1 MKYVDRNGDGE
12 INEKD
17 QTYLGNY
24 IPTFTG
30 GFNLGLEYKNF
41 TFSLFADFC
50 YGNEIAN
57 MNLFH
62 LNSPLM
68 GANIL
73 QSYYDDRW
81 TETPQN
87 NQPRLTA
94 STQSGQN
101 TLFSDRYIEDGSYL
115 RIRNVQLGYNFPKSM
130 LKNIHFDALRIYV
143 SVDNL
148 FTFTKYSGY
157 TPEISDQ
164 WGDPLTAGSD
174 VGASPLPRTMTVGLN
189 LTF

>member
-1 MKYVDRNGDGE
+1 MA
-12 INEKD
+12 
-17 QTYLGNY
+17 YLGNY
-24 IPTFTG
+24 IPTFNG
-30 GFNLGLEYKNF
+30 GFNLGFEYKNF
-41 TFSLFADFC
+41 TFSLLTDFC

-57 MNLFH
+57 MNQFH
-62 LNSPLM
+62 LQSPLM

-73 QSYYDDRW
+73 QSYYDNRW
-81 TETPQN
+81 TPENPDN

-94 STQSGQN
+94 STQSSQN
-101 TLFSDRYIEDGSYL
+101 VMFSDRYIEDGSYL

-130 LKNIHFDALRIYV
+130 LKRIHLDALRVYV

-148 FTFTKYSGY
+148 YTFTSYSGY
-157 TPEISDQ
+157 TPDIPDQ

-174 VGASPLPRTMTVGLN
+174 VGGPPLPRTMTFGLN

>member
-1 MKYVDRNGDGE
+1 
-12 INEKD
+12 
-17 QTYLGNY
+17 
-24 IPTFTG
+24 
-30 GFNLGLEYKNF
+30 
-41 TFSLFADFC
+41 
-50 YGNEIAN
+50 
-57 MNLFH
+57 
-62 LNSPLM
+62 M

-73 QSYYDDRW
+73 QSYYDYRW
-81 TETPQN
+81 SPETPQN

-94 STQSGQN
+94 STQSGQK
-101 TLFSDRYIEDGSYL
+101 TLFSDRDIEDGSYL